1 MRPDYYARIRREF
14 STYRDAKLHQATHGG
29 YIMQLDDGRCLHYAL
44 GYTRWEA
51 MEDAQKHSTT
61 VRCRTFGFNEPN
73 GYAGDVEQEFLQLRN
88 MPA

>member
-1 MRPDYYARIRREF
+1 MKNNYYGRIRTEF
-14 STYRDAKLHQATHGG
+14 PSYRDAKLHQATHGG

-61 VRCRTFGFNEPN
+61 VTCRTFCFNEPN

>member
-1 MRPDYYARIRREF
+1 MNTNYYTRTRTEF
-14 STYRDAKLHQATHGG
+14 ASYRDAKLHQATHGG

-51 MEDAQKHSTT
+51 MEDAARIYGSA
-61 VRCRTFGFNEPN
+61 RCRTYGFNEPN
-73 GYAGDVEQEFLQLRN
+73 GYDGEIEREFLARRN